1 MRKLKKI
8 EVLRELLN
16 ENISILRC
24 PVCKKSIKSIKE
36 SSVLCENNHCFN
48 ISKKGYVNL
57 VKNNAKTIY
66 DKKLFESRSKI
77 YEYGIYDELSKEII
91 DIVDKYTSKKNVNFV
106 LDVGCGEGYYLNQLY
121 SDEKINS
128 RCKLFGIDISREG
141 ISLATRYENSI
152 LWSVSDLSNL
162 PFKNDKFDIIIDILS
177 PSNYSEFTR
186 VLNKGGVVI
195 KVIPDEHYLKEIRS
209 KIKDKIKK
217 DTYSNK
223 NVINSF
229 KDNLEIVYDKRI
241 TYKTNIYNL
250 EDFIKMTPL
259 TSGLSKEQI
268 NELTK
273 CDIENIT
280 IDLKIIVGKV
290 GKS

>member
-77 YEYGIYDELSKEII
+77 YEYGIYDELSKEIM
-91 DIVDKYTSKKNVNFV
+91 DIVDKYTSKKNANFV

-128 RCKLFGIDISREG
+128 KCKLFGIDISREG

-162 PFKNDKFDIIIDILS
+162 PFENGKFDIIIDILS

-195 KVIPDEHYLKEIRS
+195 KVIPDEHYLKR
-209 KIKDKIKK
+209 
-217 DTYSNK
+217 
-223 NVINSF
+223 
-229 KDNLEIVYDKRI
+229 
-241 TYKTNIYNL
+241 
-250 EDFIKMTPL
+250 
-259 TSGLSKEQI
+259 
-268 NELTK
+268 
-273 CDIENIT
+273 
-280 IDLKIIVGKV
+280 
-290 GKS
+290 

>member
-77 YEYGIYDELSKEII
+77 YEYGIYDELSKEIM
-91 DIVDKYTSKKNVNFV
+91 DIVDKYTSKKNANFV

-128 RCKLFGIDISREG
+128 KCKLFGIDISREG

-152 LWSVSDLSNL
+152 LWIVSDLSNL
-162 PFKNDKFDIIIDILS
+162 PFENGKFDIIIDILS

-186 VLNKGGVVI
+186 VLK

>member
-77 YEYGIYDELSKEII
+77 YEYGIYDELSKEIM
-91 DIVDKYTSKKNVNFV
+91 DIVDKYTSKKNANFV

-128 RCKLFGIDISREG
+128 KCKLFGIDISREG

-162 PFKNDKFDIIIDILS
+162 PFENGKFDIIIDILS

-195 KVIPDEHYLKEIRS
+195 KAIPDEHYLKEIRS

>member
-24 PVCKKSIKSIKE
+24 PVCKKSIKYIKE

-162 PFKNDKFDIIIDILS
+162 PFKNDKLDIIIDILS

-186 VLNKGGVVI
+186 VL
-195 KVIPDEHYLKEIRS
+195 KEIRS
-209 KIKDKIKK
+209 EIKGKIKK

-229 KDNLEIVYDKRI
+229 KDNLEIIYDKRI

-268 NELTK
+268 NELNK
-273 CDIENIT
+273 CDIEKIT
-280 IDLKIIVGKV
+280 VDLKIIVGKV
-290 GKS
+290 K

>member
-1 MRKLKKI
+1 
-8 EVLRELLN
+8 
-16 ENISILRC
+16 
-24 PVCKKSIKSIKE
+24 E

-77 YEYGIYDELSKEII
+77 YEYGIYDELSKEIM
-91 DIVDKYTSKKNVNFV
+91 DIVDKYTSKKNANFV

-128 RCKLFGIDISREG
+128 KCKLFGIDISREG

-162 PFKNDKFDIIIDILS
+162 PFENGKFDIIIDILS

-209 KIKDKIKK
+209 KIKDK
-217 DTYSNK
+217 
-223 NVINSF
+223 
-229 KDNLEIVYDKRI
+229 LEIVYDKRI